1 LEIACT
7 NYVKR
12 FFFFQ
17 SMFDFIDKK
26 VISLRSKFREVI
38 LRTNNIYLT
47 DMYLTTDKKQEIF
60 KQYGESEMNTGS
72 AEGQIALFS
81 YRITHLTEHLKKN
94 KKDYNTQRALVK
106 LVGKR
111 RRLLDYLKGKD
122 IERYREIIKAL
133 KLRK

>member
-1 LEIACT
+1 
-7 NYVKR
+7 
-12 FFFFQ
+12 
-17 SMFDFIDKK
+17 MFDFIDKK
-26 VISLRSKFREVI
+26 VLSLRSKFREVI
-38 LRTNNIYLT
+38 LRTNNIYLA
-47 DMYLTTDKKQEIF
+47 DMYITTDKKQELF
-60 KQYGESEMNTGS
+60 KKYGDSEMDTGS

-94 KKDYNTQRALVK
+94 KKDYHTQRALVK

-122 IERYREIIKAL
+122 IDRYREIIKAL

>member
-1 LEIACT
+1 
-7 NYVKR
+7 
-12 FFFFQ
+12 
-17 SMFDFIDKK
+17 MFDFIDKK
-26 VISLRSKFREVI
+26 FISLQSKFRQVI
-38 LRTNNIYLT
+38 LNINNIYLT

-60 KQYGESEMNTGS
+60 KNYGDSEMDTGS

-81 YRITHLTEHLKKN
+81 YRISHLTEHLKKN
-94 KKDYNTQRALVK
+94 KKDFSTQRALVS